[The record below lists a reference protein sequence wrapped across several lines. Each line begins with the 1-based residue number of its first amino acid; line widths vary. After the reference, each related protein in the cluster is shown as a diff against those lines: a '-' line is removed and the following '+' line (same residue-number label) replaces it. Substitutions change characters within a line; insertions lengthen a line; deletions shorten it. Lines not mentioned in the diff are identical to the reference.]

1 MFVYVVFKGWYEDER
16 IDFITSSEVVAKEYC
31 ELHKEDDDSL
41 HYKPHELDRYTIED
55 INNQKED
62 RCPVWDIYFR
72 FYVDDGWELAEKNFR
87 IDYDG
92 TKKRKNSIKE
102 GHIGGY
108 YYFKINIYG
117 YEMNQYDLAIKIAR
131 DMLKKHL
138 KESYG
143 CYEITE

>member
-41 HYKPHELDRYTIED
+41 HYEPHELDRYTIDD

-62 RCPVWDIYFR
+62 RCPVWKFIFHYYTDA
-72 FYVDDGWELAEKNFR
+72 GWALARSDYR

-92 TKKRKNSIKE
+92 TKKRKNFIRESRL
-102 GHIGGY
+102 GGNCH
-108 YYFKINIYG
+108 FVIHIYG
-117 YEMNQYDLAIKIAR
+117 YEKNQYDLALGIAK
-131 DMLKKHL
+131 DMLEKQL
-138 KESYG
+138 NEDDNLA
-143 CYEITE
+143 